1 MRLVIGNFENG
12 KLEPAFHQTGD
23 DVPNETLQ
31 ALKGQ
36 FRDEYRAANIR
47 LTEEQLL
54 AAATPDQDAIQ
65 TIHALMQLDSTL
77 NGLGKYL
84 FEWHNLHHPDSTAPW
99 EELTLRELEEP
110 GLKELGLGVRA
121 MLQSREQVTEKLE
134 AQMRTLMPNT
144 SAILGGV
151 LAAKLLDHAGSVERL
166 ARFPASIIQLLG
178 AERALFRFLRSR
190 GGDPPKH
197 GVLVS
202 HPLVQGVPTYRR
214 GKMARKLANAVAIAA
229 RVDAFGGDEIA
240 PTLIQ
245 KLEVAKLAIAR
256 T

>member
-1 MRLVIGNFENG
+1 MRLIIGDYADG
-12 KLEPAFHQTGD
+12 KLEASFHETGD
-23 DVPNETLQ
+23 DVTHEVLHE
-31 ALKGQ
+31 LKGQ
-36 FRDEYRAANIR
+36 YRDEYRAANIR

-65 TIHALMQLDSTL
+65 TIHALSQLDVTL

-84 FEWHNLHHPDSTAPW
+84 FEWHNLHHPDSTASW
-99 EELTLRELEEP
+99 EELALRDLEEP

-121 MLQSREQVTEKLE
+121 MLKSRDEVTEKLE
-134 AQMRTLMPNT
+134 AQMRELMPNT
-144 SAILGGV
+144 SAVLGGI

-190 GGDPPKH
+190 SGDPPKH

-229 RVDAFGGDEIA
+229 RVDAFKGELIA
-240 PTLIQ
+240 PELIK
-245 KLEVAKLAIAR
+245 KLEVAKHAIAR